1 MRNAAATIGQ
11 LRKDALRT
19 LTPPPRLTISEWA
32 DRYRRLSP
40 ESSAEP
46 GQFRTSRAEYQRGI
60 MDAVTDPA
68 VDRLVVMSSAQ
79 IGKTAVL
86 ENVIG
91 YYISQDPAPILVL
104 MPTLEMAQAF
114 SKDRLST
121 MLRDTPI
128 LRGQVKDPRARDS
141 GNTMLH
147 KTFAGGHI
155 TLTGANSPANLASR
169 PIRIVLGDE
178 IDRYPASA
186 GSEGDPVNLAI
197 KRTATFWNRKIILT
211 STPTIKGL
219 SRIEHAFENSDQRR
233 YHVPCPD
240 CGEYQVLTWANVRWD
255 EGRPETAHYVCEHCG
270 SCIDERH
277 KTGMLMAGRWIA
289 EAPFAGTAGFHLSEL
304 YSPWRRWSDVA
315 ADFLQAK
322 HGGSEMLKTWVN
334 TSLGEPWEDQGDAV
348 EPVGL
353 MARLE
358 EYERGDIPLLAVTA
372 GVDVQKDR
380 IECSVI
386 AWGVGEEAWL
396 LEHAVLPGDTAR
408 PEIWQDLHELLTD
421 HEPHAVAID
430 SGFNSSMVYTFCER
444 RRFAYAIKG
453 ASGFDRPVVEDATKR
468 ARRLRNRRKIGGSP
482 VQIIGVDQAKVL
494 VHSRLRQVQTG
505 PGYIHFSEAAGC
517 DDEYFAQL
525 TAEKLVVKH
534 HRGRA
539 SQEWVQQRPRNEA
552 LDSFVYAL
560 AALRLWGGLAAVI
573 ARKERAAAAP
583 AGEAPAP
590 SPARRQLDQ
599 IIKDR
604 KRQLNGG
611 MRGSGNFVT
620 GWRNN

>member
-1 MRNAAATIGQ
+1 MRDSAPTVAE
-11 LRKDALRT
+11 LRRDALRV

-32 DRYRRLSP
+32 DTYRRLSP

-46 GQFRTSRAEYQRGI
+46 GQFRTSRAEYQRGM
-60 MDAVTDPA
+60 MDAVTDPT
-68 VDRLVVMSSAQ
+68 VERVVVMSSAQ
-79 IGKTAVL
+79 IGKTAIL

-121 MLRDTPI
+121 MLRDTPT
-128 LRGQVKDPRARDS
+128 LRDQVKDPRARDS

-169 PIRIVLGDE
+169 PIRIVLADE

-186 GSEGDPVNLAI
+186 GSEGDPVNLAM
-197 KRTATFWNRKIILT
+197 KRTSTFWNRKILLT

-219 SRIEHAFENSDQRR
+219 SRIEHAFAASDQRR
-233 YHVPCPD
+233 YWVPCPE
-240 CGEYQVLTWANVRWD
+240 CGEYQVLQWSGVRWD

-270 SCIDERH
+270 SCISDRH
-277 KTGMLMAGRWIA
+277 KAAMLLAGRWRA
-289 EAPFAGTAGFHLSEL
+289 DAPFTGTAGFHLNEL
-304 YSPWRRWSDVA
+304 YSPWRRWADVA

-322 HGGSEMLKTWVN
+322 TGGTEMLKTWVN

-358 EYERGDIPLLAVTA
+358 DYERASLPLLAITA
-372 GVDVQKDR
+372 GCDVQKDR
-380 IECSVI
+380 IEASVV
-386 AWGVGEEAWL
+386 AWGEGEESWL
-396 LEHAVLPGDTAR
+396 LEHAILVGDTAG
-408 PEIWQDLHELLTD
+408 PEVWDDLHALLTD
-421 HEPHAVAID
+421 HAPQAVAID
-430 SGFNSSMVYTFCER
+430 SGFNSSMVYAFCER
-444 RRFAYAIKG
+444 RRFAFAIKG
-453 ASGFDRPVVEDATKR
+453 ASGFDRPVVEDAVRR

-494 VHSRLRQVQTG
+494 VHSRLRLVAPG
-505 PGYIHFSEAAGC
+505 PGYIHFSDAAGC
-517 DDEYFAQL
+517 DEEYFAQL
-525 TAEKLVVKH
+525 TAEKLITR
-534 HRGRA
+534 HRMGRA
-539 SQEWVQQRPRNEA
+539 TQEWVQQRPRNEA

-560 AALRLWGGLAAVI
+560 AALRLWGGLGQASAQRSSARQETGKKTAAQQFV
-573 ARKERAAAAP
+573 ER
-583 AGEAPAP
+583 
-590 SPARRQLDQ
+590 
-599 IIKDR
+599 IN
-604 KRQLNGG
+604 KRQSNFIHGKFAKGG
-611 MRGSGNFVT
+611 GFVSR
-620 GWRNN
+620 W